1 MLLMNK
7 DWKPFRIEEL
17 FTVNK
22 GIYLKNNDILNG
34 NNPYITATSL
44 NNGISDFIGNDILF
58 KKDSITIEKISLS
71 AYYQPH
77 DFYCSHDVTV
87 IQNQNL
93 NKYVSLF
100 ITSMIKRQGVK
111 YSYGRQAQMNVVK
124 REVIFLPIDDNSN
137 PDWTFMENYI
147 KELYLN
153 KEKKYKDY
161 IDKNFKALKYK
172 EITKIKDK
180 KWKEFFVSELFSSI
194 QRGKRITKVN
204 QIKGVKPYV
213 SSTSLNNGVD
223 NYISN
228 KEDVRIFSNCLTIA
242 NSGSVGSSFYQPFE
256 FVASDHITHL
266 KNDNM
271 NMYIYLF
278 IATLTSRLSEKYNF
292 NREISDKRIL
302 REKIMLPINS
312 DDKPD
317 YDYMEQYVKNII
329 ISKYKQYNKKYN

>member
-124 REVIFLPIDDNSN
+124 REVILLPIDDNSN